1 MNTSPHLFKKR
12 LKRLE
17 IKELSKRRHLKV
29 KRSHQG
35 KRADTDYKTGKTC
48 FASLF
53 LTSKVK
59 REAFLVR

>member
-17 IKELSKRRHLKV
+17 IEELNKRRHLKV

-35 KRADTDYKTGKTC
+35 KGTDTDYKTGKTR